1 MASHNELGRLGENMA
16 KDFLEKK
23 GFTIIDINWR
33 HLLHEVDIVAMHQK
47 MLIFIEVKTR
57 STLKYG
63 FPDESV
69 GIKKEH
75 MLKEAAEIYIEQ
87 KDLYY
92 EIRFDIISILKNE
105 HEEKIY
111 HIIDAF

>member
-1 MASHNELGRLGENMA
+1 
-16 KDFLEKK
+16 
-23 GFTIIDINWR
+23 
-33 HLLHEVDIVAMHQK
+33 

-63 FPDESV
+63 YPYESV
-69 GIKKEH
+69 GIKKERI
-75 MLKEAAEIYIEQ
+75 LKEAAKIYIEQ
-87 KDLYY
+87 KDLCD
-92 EIRFDIISILKNE
+92 EICFDIISILKNE